1 MITIIYSTHKDQ
13 EYNKNFRS
21 HLLSTVGIKDIQ
33 ILEYLNNNEFS
44 LAEVYNSGITESK
57 YEIVVCCHNDIKLE
71 KNWGEKL
78 LNDFSNYP
86 EFGVIGKA
94 GSSYLSSSGIYWE
107 KMSETMVGHV
117 YHNPEKNKKW
127 LNKYSAKFPFVVP
140 VVTVDGLFISFN
152 KNKIK
157 HLFDETIGRFHF
169 YDHCFSLSNYLEGV
183 KIGVTFSFDITHNS
197 IGEPNKEF
205 YETKEEFLNK
215 FGKFLPLDLKP
226 ESIYVP
232 EIKTKKFKKFGKV
245 AIIIPTKGNV
255 DLLKNCIDS
264 FYKNCDS
271 AVFDI
276 FVADTGS
283 TKKEKKEITDYLT
296 NKINVKFIEY
306 DYYNFSKINNHVV
319 KSHVNDDYTFLLF
332 CNNDVVILNDVVTGM
347 LSVFENN
354 VKAGTVG
361 ARLHFEDNTVQH
373 DGIFMGVHKNTN
385 QLGVG
390 HHSIRSYYNYS
401 LSTKESFGNT
411 AALLMIRKNVF
422 INSGMFNQN
431 YTSCFEDVELNATVL
446 MNGFKNFTCSNC
458 VAYHYESKTR
468 DLEDTKLKKLHVDYV
483 NNLVPFA
490 IKNFEKIKD
499 KLIPLA

>member
-21 HLLSTVGIKDIQ
+21 HLLSTVGIKDVQ

-71 KNWGEKL
+71 KDWGKKL

-107 KMSETMVGHV
+107 KMTETMVGHV

-226 ESIYVP
+226 ETIYVP

-271 AVFDI
+271 AVYDI

-283 TKKEKKEITDYLT
+283 T
-296 NKINVKFIEY
+296 
-306 DYYNFSKINNHVV
+306 
-319 KSHVNDDYTFLLF
+319 
-332 CNNDVVILNDVVTGM
+332 
-347 LSVFENN
+347 
-354 VKAGTVG
+354 
-361 ARLHFEDNTVQH
+361 
-373 DGIFMGVHKNTN
+373 
-385 QLGVG
+385 
-390 HHSIRSYYNYS
+390 
-401 LSTKESFGNT
+401 
-411 AALLMIRKNVF
+411 
-422 INSGMFNQN
+422 
-431 YTSCFEDVELNATVL
+431 
-446 MNGFKNFTCSNC
+446 
-458 VAYHYESKTR
+458 
-468 DLEDTKLKKLHVDYV
+468 
-483 NNLVPFA
+483 
-490 IKNFEKIKD
+490 
-499 KLIPLA
+499 